1 MSFRKP
7 CHMPFRK
14 LIPPFTLTESKVI
27 CRVIQRF
34 ETKLYS
40 FLQFDKLVNLSNY
53 KTQIDFFVKSFVA
66 YLQMKLNKYVPQI

>member
-1 MSFRKP
+1 M
-7 CHMPFRK
+7 
-14 LIPPFTLTESKVI
+14 T

-53 KTQIDFFVKSFVA
+53 KTKIDFFVKSFVA
-66 YLQMKLNKYVPQI
+66 YLQRKLNKYAPETIMVLYTGEPNDDFFLNPLRLKTF